1 MNELVTSISGRGET
15 LRRRILIGTGAALA
29 LAGVLAA
36 GGLVPTPGANA
47 QPVTVQ
53 QPIELPTFANV
64 IEQVTPA
71 VVAIR
76 VRGVSV
82 RSIVIPGFDDL
93 PEGSPEGRFGPDPTP
108 VPTTSLGSG
117 FFISAD
123 GYIVT
128 NNHVIDDATSLSVV
142 LYDGSEYE
150 ATLIGTD
157 ELTDIALLKVDAD
170 RDFTY
175 VGFAETPVRVGDWA
189 LAVGNPF
196 GFGGT
201 VTLGIV
207 SGRERTLNN
216 NAYDEYIQIDAAV
229 NTGNSGGPSFNLAGQ
244 VIGVNTAIISP
255 SGGNVGLA
263 FAVPAELASR
273 VVADLLD
280 DGRVDR
286 GWLGVG
292 IQNVDDRMAKAVG
305 LDQAGGVIVNN
316 PFAGDPA
323 ADAGVLTGD
332 VITAI
337 DGIAVEDTVDLARR
351 VGDLE
356 PGVEIVLAITRDGEE
371 IELPVTLGVRPTAQ
385 QVAAVTPEAGADEP
399 TEYGLGLTVGENRD
413 GQVVVMRLNPVATAA
428 TAGLREG
435 DVILEIDE
443 AAIGEY
449 ADLEVAVETAR
460 DAGNEV
466 MLFQIRRGDRVLF
479 LPVDTW
485 MYD

>member
-1 MNELVTSISGRGET
+1 MNEFVTSISGRGEA
-15 LRRRILIGTGAALA
+15 LRRRVVIGTGAALA
-29 LAGVLAA
+29 LAGALVAA
-36 GGLVPTPGANA
+36 GLVPTPGANA
-47 QPVTVQ
+47 QPVTVL
-53 QPIELPTFANV
+53 QPVELPTFANV

-128 NNHVIDDATSLSVV
+128 NNHVIDDATSVSVV
-142 LYDGSEYE
+142 LFDGTEYE
-150 ATLIGTD
+150 AKLIGTD
-157 ELTDIALLKVDAD
+157 ELTDIALLKVDVD
-170 RDFTY
+170 REFTY

-292 IQNVDDRMAKAVG
+292 IQNVDDRMALAIG
-305 LDQAGGVIVNN
+305 LDQPGGVIVNN

-351 VGDLE
+351 VGDLQ
-356 PGVEIVLAITRDGEE
+356 PGVEIVLAIIRDGEE
-371 IELPVTLGVRPTAQ
+371 LDLPVTLGVRPTAQ
-385 QVAAVTPEAGADEP
+385 QVAAVQPEVGADEP

-449 ADLEVAVETAR
+449 ADLEGAVEGAR
-460 DAGNEV
+460 AAGNEV

-479 LPVDTW
+479 VPVDTW